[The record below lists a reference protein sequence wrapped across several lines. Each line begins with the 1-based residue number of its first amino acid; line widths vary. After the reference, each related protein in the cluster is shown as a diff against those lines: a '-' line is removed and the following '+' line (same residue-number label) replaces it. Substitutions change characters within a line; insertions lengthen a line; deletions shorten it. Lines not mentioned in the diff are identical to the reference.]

1 MKTHLKKN
9 KIKGVEDFPRVRIS
23 EEFPRKSIVTDPPFG
38 KDIVNLE
45 KKYGTVSGYKMYP
58 FGRARE
64 EFKEDEHPRKDDGKF
79 APKGSTA
86 VRQKFDKI
94 LREDTAIDFKLQE
107 GNIKKKEID
116 LQKLKDMKED
126 YKANPSDYH
135 AEIHGKPF
143 NEFMDIKIGIWERYI
158 KQEHDKLQVLK
169 DSLSAYDKSPFVTLQ
184 TKPNTHKVGEKGF
197 KFGAKKFKGLKLYES
212 RRDDP
217 MIVGGITKKDMG
229 GVFIDSSLNKN
240 ASELALKNYEL
251 VKDAWNELSDEDREL
266 VDVLKFRFSNTDKKN
281 MGSHSNRI
289 ETDGKIFK
297 PAYIEVQLSNSLST
311 GTSAINTLVHEVGHA
326 KFAKIEKTSPEKVEK
341 FNKTVREIGAVTP
354 YVKTYERN
362 FEEMKIEHIRERGGR
377 EYKGLNDIQRK
388 NKEIRMER
396 ELKNAD
402 LIFGNEAHSEFYAML
417 HSPTLNYGHTI
428 TNENMEKMAKAYK
441 ELHDIE

>member
-1 MKTHLKKN
+1 MTHLKKS

-79 APKGSTA
+79 APKGSTT

-94 LREDTAIDFKLQE
+94 LRDDTAIDFKLQE
-107 GNIKKKEID
+107 GNIKKKERD

-126 YKANPSDYH
+126 YKLNPSDYH

-143 NEFMDIKIGIWERYI
+143 NEFMDIRIGIWERYV

-169 DSLSAYDKSPFVTLQ
+169 DSLSSYDKSPFVTLP
-184 TKPNTHKVGEKGF
+184 TKPNTHNVGEKGF
-197 KFGAKKFKGLKLYES
+197 KFGGKKFKGLKLS
-212 RRDDP
+212 DHRRGEP
-217 MIVGGITKKDMG
+217 IIIGGITKEEMG
-229 GVFIDSSLNKN
+229 GVYIDSSLNKS

-251 VKDAWNELSDEDREL
+251 VKETWNELSDEDREL

-281 MGSHSNRI
+281 MGTHVNRV
-289 ETDGKIFK
+289 EVDGRIFT

-341 FNKTVREIGAVTP
+341 FNKVIREIGSVTP
-354 YVKTYERN
+354 YVKTYEQN
-362 FEEMKIEHIRERGGR
+362 FEEMKIEHQVERSSR
-377 EYKGLNDIQRK
+377 EYKEKTDVQRK
-388 NKEIRMER
+388 NREEHMER

-417 HSPTLNYGHTI
+417 HAPTLNYGHTI